1 MPEPSP
7 RRFALT
13 RPKEPPEDSIRLRVI
28 VAALVM
34 LAVVAVIA
42 QGALDAATAAAAL
55 VVVPAGY
62 AFSYVRR
69 ARPNVLVKV
78 FLALGLLVALGAFLQ
93 RVRLASTVDEARMP
107 LASLFIWVQALHA
120 FDVPRRRDLA
130 FSVVSS
136 VILMAEAASLSFSTG
151 FALLLLPWAA
161 LAGAW
166 LYATQRPVKIDLD
179 RPRFVRRTTPS
190 ARRRPL
196 AIARIGAGS
205 TAAVVTGVLVV
216 FLAMPRLP
224 GAFVRLPP
232 FALHN
237 RPVDV
242 SSFGGAV
249 VNPTLPSASGDG
261 IVNFS
266 PTAYPG
272 FGDRV
277 DLRARGRLSD
287 RLVMLVRSPQPAL
300 WRGQVYD
307 TFDGTTWTES
317 DDATTRIGA
326 GDDKAFMIPM
336 GSDATTA
343 SAVGEHRVVTTFYVQ
358 TPQPNIVFAA
368 YVPERVYFPAA
379 QLAIGAG
386 LSLRSPILLDRGL
399 TYSVVS
405 DVPVTDATTLRAAAG
420 PVASDVSSYL
430 QLPSDLPARDVRLAR
445 RITAGATTEY
455 DAVIAVQR
463 WLRTHT
469 VYDLGVPSDPPGVD
483 AVDEFLFERRRG
495 FCEHIASA
503 MALLLRSVGVPTR
516 FVTGF
521 GPGERNPLTGYF
533 QVRESDAHAWVEVLY
548 PGVGWV
554 PYDPTFG
561 VPPADPSAA
570 WFIAPDVLR
579 AAGRWLSHAVPRPVR
594 DAVGRAGHAV
604 AVVADGALA
613 GWPFAL
619 ALALFAVVAAWLL
632 RRRPHDRGPPPTR
645 AALAFERLTRALGDR
660 GTQRTPSQTPTEYL
674 SVLDCRD
681 LEPAV
686 VRDAE
691 LIVRTFERVRFAAE
705 RPDDDEVAAALAAAD
720 RVRDATRPSLA
731 RRAGR

>member
-1 MPEPSP
+1 MPEPTA
-7 RRFALT
+7 RRFALS
-13 RPKEPPEDSIRLRVI
+13 RPKEPPEDSVRLRVI

-42 QGALDAATAAAAL
+42 QHALDATTAAAAL
-55 VVVPAGY
+55 VVVPTGY

-69 ARPNVLVKV
+69 GRPNVLVKV
-78 FLALGLLVALGAFLQ
+78 FLAVGLLVALGAFLQ
-93 RVRLASTVDEARMP
+93 RARLATTVDEARMP

-161 LAGAW
+161 LAAAW
-166 LYATQRPVKIDLD
+166 LFATQRPVKLELD
-179 RPRFVRRTTPS
+179 RPRFVRRTVS
-190 ARRRPL
+190 NGGRRPL
-196 AIARIGAGS
+196 AIARVGAG
-205 TAAVVTGVLVV
+205 AAASVVAGVLVV

-224 GAFVRLPP
+224 GAYVRLPP
-232 FALHN
+232 FTLGD

-242 SSFGGAV
+242 SAFGGAV
-249 VNPTLPSASGDG
+249 VNPSLPSATGDG
-261 IVNFS
+261 VVDFS
-266 PTAYPG
+266 PSAYPG

-277 DLRARGRLSD
+277 DLRARGHLSN
-287 RLVMLVRSPQPAL
+287 RLVMLVRSPQAAL

-317 DDATTRIGA
+317 ESRVTRIGA
-326 GDDKAFMIPM
+326 GDDRAFTIP
-336 GSDATTA
+336 GTDA
-343 SAVGEHRVVTTFYVQ
+343 SGWSSGGGHRIVTTFYVQ

-368 YVPERVYFPAA
+368 YAPERVYFPAA
-379 QLAIGAG
+379 QLAIAPGT
-386 LSLRSPILLDRGL
+386 SLRSPILLDRGL
-399 TYSVVS
+399 VYSVVS
-405 DVPVTDATTLRAAAG
+405 DVPVSDAATLRSTTATASPDAVAA
-420 PVASDVSSYL
+420 YL
-430 QLPSDLPARDVRLAR
+430 RLPADLPGRDVRLAR
-445 RITAGATTEY
+445 RITAGAPTEY
-455 DAVIAVQR
+455 DAVLAVQR

-503 MALLLRSVGVPTR
+503 MAVLLRSVGVPTR

-521 GPGERNPLTGYF
+521 GPGERNPLTGYYE
-533 QVRESDAHAWVEVLY
+533 VREADAHAWVEVLY

-570 WFIAPDVLR
+570 WFVAPDVLR

-594 DAVGRAGHAV
+594 SALGRAGHGA
-604 AVVADGALA
+604 AVVAGGAFA
-613 GWPFAL
+613 AWPFAV
-619 ALALFAVVAAWLL
+619 ALVAVAATTAVL
-632 RRRPHDRGPPPTR
+632 RRRRHDRGPPPTR
-645 AALAFERLTRALGDR
+645 AALAFERMTTALTGRGLDRAP
-660 GTQRTPSQTPTEYL
+660 TQTPSEYL
-674 SVLDCRD
+674 AAIRRHPRSPDVA
-681 LEPAV
+681 P
-686 VRDAE
+686 DAE
-691 LIVRTFERVRFAAE
+691 RVVRTFERERFSADPPA
-705 RPDDDEVAAALAAAD
+705 DDEVDLALAAAE
-720 RVRDATRPSLA
+720 RVRDAVHARPVSG
-731 RRAGR
+731 RR